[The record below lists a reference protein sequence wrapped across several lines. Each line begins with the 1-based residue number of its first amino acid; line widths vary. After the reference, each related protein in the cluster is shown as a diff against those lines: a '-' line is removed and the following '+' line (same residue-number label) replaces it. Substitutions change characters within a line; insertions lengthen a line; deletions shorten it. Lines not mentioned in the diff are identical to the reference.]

1 MYVYPYPFLRL
12 RLPRAHCSSA
22 LIIRN
27 EATPA
32 HSNAAFGAASRRGRS
47 QAPRLRRRSSR
58 GSAERKHRNTA
69 LHKRWRSRP
78 GIPPFRGL
86 GRTDPWMTPLWSRS
100 AKDFRPRV
108 KQMLTRAA
116 VACLIEPNARK
127 AYPLALSRVRPA
139 TIRGPHLPI
148 GRRPSSTLTRG
159 RGGRGQMSA
168 IEAIV
173 ITALGT
179 VAAVVWALC
188 LEASRK
194 KSRPRG

>member
-1 MYVYPYPFLRL
+1 MAVEAWHTAFPR
-12 RLPRAHCSSA
+12 PRA
-22 LIIRN
+22 N
-27 EATPA
+27 
-32 HSNAAFGAASRRGRS
+32 RS
-47 QAPRLRRRSSR
+47 ID
-58 GSAERKHRNTA
+58 GSPS
-69 LHKRWRSRP
+69 L
-78 GIPPFRGL
+78 
-86 GRTDPWMTPLWSRS
+86 SRS

-108 KQMLTRAA
+108 KQMLTHAA

-148 GRRPSSTLTRG
+148 GRRRLIHTHKR

-179 VAAVVWALC
+179 AAAVVWALC
-188 LEASRK
+188 LEA
-194 KSRPRG
+194 

>member
-1 MYVYPYPFLRL
+1 LDRGTAQVLVSPRWKRDRPRRRARRTVRVRMYVYPYPFLRL

-148 GRRPSSTLTRG
+148 GRRRLIDTHKGAWWPGADERN
-159 RGGRGQMSA
+159 
-168 IEAIV
+168 
-173 ITALGT
+173 
-179 VAAVVWALC
+179 
-188 LEASRK
+188 
-194 KSRPRG
+194 